1 MSVTQVWYV
10 CVCTFIHGCGMIR
23 KESWTHMKVCG
34 ALLWDRERG
43 KERGRDGGRECVF
56 SVKYAPASAAEG
68 RRMTASVLL
77 NQSARLSILQP
88 VSYLTPT

>member
-1 MSVTQVWYV
+1 
-10 CVCTFIHGCGMIR
+10 
-23 KESWTHMKVCG
+23 MKVCG

-77 NQSARLSILQP
+77 SN
-88 VSYLTPT
+88 Y